1 MLNKSYFLSLSFQNN
16 IMRLFYREF
25 GDKQKTPLVI
35 LHGLF
40 GISDNWVSFGRKM
53 SENYHVLIP
62 DQRNHGQS
70 QHCPLFDYPLLTEDL
85 YEFINEHNLDDPIIL
100 GHSMGGKVAMNFA
113 LNYPLLSKALIVA
126 DMSPRAY
133 KANRHHQT
141 FIRAMRSVDF
151 SKIRYRREIEDI
163 LSKTISSVRIRQFL
177 LKNIYRDEQKK
188 LGWRINLDSIGANLP
203 KIFEAIEKQDT
214 QYSNPALFIRGAQSE
229 YVPEE
234 DFPLI
239 RRNFVH
245 AQIKTIENAGH
256 WLHAEQAGEFL
267 GICRDFLNSVSS

>member
-1 MLNKSYFLSLSFQNN
+1 
-16 IMRLFYREF
+16 MRLFYREF
-25 GDKQKTPLVI
+25 GDKQKTPLII

-70 QHCPLFDYPLLTEDL
+70 QHCPLFDYPSLTEDL

-113 LNYPLLSKALIVA
+113 LNYPQLSKALIVA
-126 DMSPRAY
+126 DMSLRAY
-133 KANRHHQT
+133 QANRHHQT
-141 FIRAMRSVDF
+141 FIKAMRSVDF
-151 SKIRYRREIEDI
+151 SKIQYRSEIEDI
-163 LSKTISSVRIRQFL
+163 LSETISSVRIRQFL

-188 LGWRINLDSIGANLP
+188 LGWRINLDSIEANLP
-203 KIFEAIEKQDT
+203 KIFEAIEKQGT
-214 QYSNPALFIRGAQSE
+214 PYSNPALFIRGAQSD

-239 RRNFVH
+239 RSSFIN

-256 WLHAEQAGEFL
+256 WLHAEQAEEFL
-267 GICRDFLNSVSS
+267 GICRDFLNSISS